1 MLKQDIQKLLK
12 EKGIWPKKGLGQNF
26 LISQKILEKI
36 VIASLLKPQDIVLEI
51 GPGLGILTK
60 ELASRVKKVIA
71 IEKDA
76 KLAGILQEILIK
88 SGIKNVEV
96 VQGDILT
103 KSKIQIPKNYKIVSN
118 LPYNIATAI
127 IRMFL
132 QVQNPP
138 KSMVLML
145 QKEVGERICAK
156 KPNKMSYLAIF
167 CQFYAKPKIIASVVN
182 KCFWPCPKVD
192 SVILSISQIQENMPK
207 LDKDRFFK
215 IVRAGFSHPRKQLA
229 KNFKNNLNIS
239 SKQAENWLLK
249 NNIKPIQRAETLE
262 LSNWIKL
269 AKSCI

>member
-118 LPYNIATAI
+118 
-127 IRMFL
+127 
-132 QVQNPP
+132 
-138 KSMVLML
+138 
-145 QKEVGERICAK
+145 
-156 KPNKMSYLAIF
+156 
-167 CQFYAKPKIIASVVN
+167 
-182 KCFWPCPKVD
+182 
-192 SVILSISQIQENMPK
+192 
-207 LDKDRFFK
+207 
-215 IVRAGFSHPRKQLA
+215 
-229 KNFKNNLNIS
+229 
-239 SKQAENWLLK
+239 
-249 NNIKPIQRAETLE
+249 
-262 LSNWIKL
+262 
-269 AKSCI
+269 